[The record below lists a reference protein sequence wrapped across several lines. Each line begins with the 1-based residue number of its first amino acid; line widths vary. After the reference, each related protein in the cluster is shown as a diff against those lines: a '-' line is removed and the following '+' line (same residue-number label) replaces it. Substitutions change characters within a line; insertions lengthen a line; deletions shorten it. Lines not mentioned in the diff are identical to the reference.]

1 MQPFTRGIEKRT
13 IIFFAGFVLLFSL
26 LYVRLGY
33 LSTSPGL
40 METAKNQSKYTLTV
54 EEQRGQIYDC
64 NLLPMV
70 NRTSRPLYAVLPT
83 SSNMKPVLDAV
94 SQERRDGV
102 SDLLQAAKPFLL
114 QNDKEIRADNV
125 TPFYQS
131 QRYER
136 YQLAP
141 HIIGY
146 LDSEKNGVTGIEKG
160 YNDFLAQHTSKTQVA
175 YTMDGMGHG
184 MPGVEPEVR
193 GGGSD
198 PAGIVLSIDKDIQ
211 TVIQNEGNRGLKK
224 GAIVVMDPY
233 NGEIKG
239 AASFP
244 AFTPTDLSK
253 SVQDTENSPMIN
265 RAFLPFNVGSTFKIV
280 TAAAAL
286 EAGIPLS
293 ETATCT
299 GSVDVSGQI
308 IRCHKRDG
316 HGTLDMLDAMK
327 ESCNP
332 YFIHL
337 GLKVG
342 GDSLLSMAERF
353 GFGQGYPLAPN
364 IYTADGTLPAK
375 QDMLN
380 PAEVANLSFGQG
392 KLTATP
398 VQVAQMMS
406 VVANGG
412 YLVAPK
418 LVLGETLDGQTFE
431 RTADIAP
438 KQIISGEIASQIQS
452 FLIHCVMVAD
462 GQNALP
468 QRTTAGGKTGTAQTG
483 RFDENENELEQGW
496 FAGFFP
502 ASNPRYVVVVL
513 SEETGYGNTTAAPV
527 FSKIA
532 DALAEKVKE

>member
-1 MQPFTRGIEKRT
+1 MQPFTKGIEKRT

-40 METAKNQSKYTLTV
+40 METAQNQSKYTLTV
-54 EEQRGQIYDC
+54 EERRGQIYDC
-64 NLLPMV
+64 NLLSMV
-70 NRTSRPLYAVLPT
+70 NRISKPLYAVLPT
-83 SSNMKPVLDAV
+83 SSNMKSVLDAV

-114 QNDKEIRADNV
+114 QTDKEIHADNV

-160 YNDFLAQHTSKTQVA
+160 YNDFLSQHTSKTQVA
-175 YTMDGMGHG
+175 YTMDGLGHG

-193 GGGSD
+193 DGGSD

-211 TVIQNEGNRGLKK
+211 TVIQNVGGRELKK

-244 AFTPTDLSK
+244 TFTPTDLSK
-253 SVQDTENSPMIN
+253 SIQDTENSPMIN

-286 EAGIPLS
+286 EAGIPMS
-293 ETATCT
+293 ETAECT

-337 GLKVG
+337 GLQVG

-353 GFGQGYPLAPN
+353 GFGQGYQLAPN
-364 IYTADGTLPAK
+364 IYTADGTLPTK

-406 VVANGG
+406 AIANGG

-418 LVLGETLDGQTFE
+418 LVLGETLDGQTVE

-468 QRTTAGGKTGTAQTG
+468 EDHSGGQNGDRSDGTVRRERKGTGAGVVCRLFS
-483 RFDENENELEQGW
+483 RF
-496 FAGFFP
+496 
-502 ASNPRYVVVVL
+502 
-513 SEETGYGNTTAAPV
+513 
-527 FSKIA
+527 
-532 DALAEKVKE
+532 

>member
-1 MQPFTRGIEKRT
+1 MQPFTKGIEKRA

-33 LSTSPGL
+33 LSTSSGL
-40 METAKNQSKYTLTV
+40 METAKNQSKYTLTI
-54 EEQRGQIYDC
+54 EERRGQIYDC
-64 NLLPMV
+64 NLAPLV
-70 NRTSRPLYAVLPT
+70 NRTSKQLYAVLPT
-83 SSNMKPVLDAV
+83 SSNMKLVLDAV
-94 SQERRDGV
+94 PQSRKDSV
-102 SDLLQAAKPFLL
+102 SKLLKTAKPFLL
-114 QNDKEIRADNV
+114 QSDKNIEADHV
-125 TPFYQS
+125 TPFYQG
-131 QRYER
+131 QRYEYR
-136 YQLAP
+136 QLAP

-146 LDSEKNGVTGIEKG
+146 LDSQKNGIIGIEKG
-160 YNDFLAQHTSKTQVA
+160 YNDFLSEHTSKTQVA
-175 YTMDGMGHG
+175 YTMDGLGHG

-193 GGGSD
+193 EGNAD
-198 PAGIVLSIDKDIQ
+198 PAGIVLSIDENIQ
-211 TVIQNEGNRGLKK
+211 TVIQNIGERELKK

-233 NGEIKG
+233 SGEIKG

-244 AFTPTDLSK
+244 SFTPTDLSK
-253 SVQDTENSPMIN
+253 SINDTRNSPMIN

-286 EAGIPLS
+286 EAGIPMS
-293 ETATCT
+293 ETVACT
-299 GSVDVSGQI
+299 GSMDVSGQV

-316 HGTLDMLDAMK
+316 HGILDMLDAMK

-337 GLKVG
+337 GLEVG
-342 GDSLLSMAERF
+342 GDSLLEMAERF
-353 GFGQGYPLAPN
+353 GFGQGYSLASN
-364 IYTADGTLPAK
+364 IYTSGGTLPLK

-406 VVANGG
+406 VIANGG

-418 LVLGETLDGQTFE
+418 LVLGETLDGEMVE

-438 KQIISGEIASQIQS
+438 KQIISGEIAAQIQS

-468 QRTTAGGKTGTAQTG
+468 QKITAGGKTGTAQTG
-483 RFDENENELEQGW
+483 RFDEEGNELEQGW

-532 DALAEKVKE
+532 DALAEKAKE

>member
-1 MQPFTRGIEKRT
+1 MQPFTKGIEKRT

-40 METAKNQSKYTLTV
+40 TETAKNQSKYTLTI
-54 EEQRGQIYDC
+54 EERRGLVYDC
-64 NLLPMV
+64 NLLPLV
-70 NRTSRPLYAVLPT
+70 NRSSKQIYAVLPT
-83 SSNMKPVLDAV
+83 SSNMQSVLDAV
-94 SQERRDGV
+94 SKERKD
-102 SDLLQAAKPFLL
+102 SISQLLQTAKPFLL
-114 QNDKEIRADNV
+114 QTDKKIHADNV
-125 TPFYQS
+125 TPFYQN

-146 LDSEKNGVTGIEKG
+146 LNSEKNGVTGIEKG
-160 YNDFLAQHTSKTQVA
+160 YNDFLTEHTSKTQAV
-175 YTMDGMGHG
+175 YTMDGLGHG
-184 MPGVEPEVR
+184 MPGVDPEIR
-193 GGGSD
+193 DTGED

-211 TVIQNEGNRGLKK
+211 TVIQNIGERTLKK
-224 GAIVVMDPY
+224 GAVVVMDPY
-233 NGEIKG
+233 SGEIKG

-244 AFTPTDLSK
+244 SFTPTDLQK
-253 SVQDTENSPMIN
+253 SINDTKNSPMIN

-286 EAGIPLS
+286 EAGIPMS
-293 ETATCT
+293 ETAECT
-299 GSVDVSGQI
+299 GSIDVSGQI

-337 GLKVG
+337 GQKAG
-342 GDSLLSMAERF
+342 GEALLEMAQRF
-353 GFGQGYPLAPN
+353 GFGEGYGLAPG
-364 IYTADGTLPAK
+364 IRTSEGTLPTK

-398 VQVAQMMS
+398 IQVAQMMS
-406 VVANGG
+406 VVVNGG

-418 LVLGETLDGQTFE
+418 LVLGKTLDGQTVE

-438 KQIISGEIASQIQS
+438 KQIISGEIAAQIQS

-468 QRTTAGGKTGTAQTG
+468 QKTTAGGKTGTAQTG
-483 RFDENENELEQGW
+483 RFDEEGNELEHGW

-502 ASNPRYVVVVL
+502 ASNPRYVIVVL
-513 SEETGYGNTTAAPV
+513 SEETGYGNATAAPV
-527 FSKIA
+527 FRQIA
-532 DALAEKVKE
+532 DALAGKAEE